1 MARPG
6 RSQKPPGLFLSGRVI
21 LCFYAALRESLV
33 KMNVTRSQVSSFLD
47 SARNLPSLPSDL
59 ADLEPAVLANS
70 QRARELVKTHFGL
83 TLTPDATGLKILD
96 DLLNAMH
103 IATLGAVG
111 KWLGRKIS
119 LTEATI
125 VAESLGAFFGEVV
138 QSQLG
143 GRWGFENYDGHSYV
157 ALRSSS
163 GTSFII
169 IQKAG
174 KQFENGEEDSVQ
186 FFYKVLADP
195 SERELY

>member
-1 MARPG
+1 M
-6 RSQKPPGLFLSGRVI
+6 K
-21 LCFYAALRESLV
+21 
-33 KMNVTRSQVSSFLD
+33 VTRSQVRSFLD
-47 SARNLPSLPSDL
+47 SARNLPGLPSDL

-70 QRARELVKTHFGL
+70 QRARELVKTHFGF
-83 TLTPDATGLKILD
+83 TLTPDATGLKTLD

-103 IATLGAVG
+103 VAMRGAIG
-111 KWLGRKIS
+111 KWFGRKIPP
-119 LTEATI
+119 TEATI

-138 QSQLG
+138 QSELG
-143 GRWGFENYDGHSYV
+143 GSWGFQNYDGQSYV
-157 ALRSSS
+157 ALHSCS
-163 GTSFII
+163 GTSFFI